1 MIRNCIIQAV
11 AFGIMCEF
19 PKHTLKLSYI
29 LSNNIRLDLQL
40 SNSGPI
46 VTRTSLVAAVSVPEL
61 AWEPSLNSGL
71 TALKVL
77 CRGSLKGRLRGGPP
91 RRLFLYS
98 TQHLGKT
105 SDFSWCAKPYGHC
118 CMSIIKVAFSEQGN
132 IRFAPS
138 RSDATT
144 MVATLL

>member
-19 PKHTLKLSYI
+19 PKNILNLSYI

-40 SNSGPI
+40 CNSGPI

-105 SDFSWCAKPYGHC
+105 SDFSWCARRVHLSTGHTYQPD
-118 CMSIIKVAFSEQGN
+118 SPIGLDLELLKRALKEPPKTPSE
-132 IRFAPS
+132 
-138 RSDATT
+138 
-144 MVATLL
+144 